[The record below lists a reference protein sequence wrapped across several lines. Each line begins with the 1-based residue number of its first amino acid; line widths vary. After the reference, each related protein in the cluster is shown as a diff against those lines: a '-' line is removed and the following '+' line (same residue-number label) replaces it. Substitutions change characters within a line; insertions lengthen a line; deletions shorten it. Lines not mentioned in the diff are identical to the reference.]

1 MKSHW
6 YAALVIG
13 LLALPTA
20 SFAQDADVSLTH
32 KDVQADLIRLEQA
45 GYRPSKLH
53 YPADIQS
60 AEARLDERD
69 VTASSNN
76 GVGGVPDG
84 SSQTSAPKTV
94 MGAGSIYAHH

>member
-20 SFAQDADVSLTH
+20 SFAQDAGASPTR

-45 GYRPSKLH
+45 GYRPSKLQ
-53 YPADIQS
+53 YPADIQT
-60 AEARLDERD
+60 AEARVSAQDP
-69 VTASSNN
+69 TASSNN
-76 GVGGVPDG
+76 GVGGVLDG
-84 SSQTSAPKTV
+84 SSQASAPKTV
-94 MGAGSIYAHH
+94 VGAGSIYAHH